1 MYFCFRLKGLVN
13 SYIEIGKTLNNEFGV
28 EYDLTASRI
37 IKLPDTVKTLQLE
50 TDENELQSLI
60 IDCLVEALKQLNSM
74 REVEGE
80 NLRKD
85 LLDKIT
91 GIEESEACYNKAIEL
106 AKTCDVVFADSF
118 GHEDFMIQAAE
129 ENPNVRFC
137 HATGDQAHTEKLEN
151 YYNAFADIYQGRYL
165 AGIAGGMK
173 LKAMVDAGELKPN
186 NYDENQNIKIGYVG
200 AWPYAEVKSGYTS
213 WYLGVKSVVNNVVMD
228 VTFTNS
234 WYSPVGEQ
242 TGAENLIARGCA
254 LISQHADSMGAPN
267 ACKEANVPNVS
278 YNGSTEAT
286 CSGSFI
292 VSSKINWAP
301 YYEYVVNSAIENTKI
316 DWDYCGTIEGGS
328 VVLTDLGA
336 AAVTGTQEA
345 IDAAK
350 AKLVSGELKVFD
362 TSKFTV
368 GGKTLETYKADVD
381 DMGDF
386 QGETEVVKD
395 GYFHESEYRSAP
407 YFDVNIDGI
416 NNIGNVPETEQN

>member
-1 MYFCFRLKGLVN
+1 MNKLSRILLAASMLAGSTVALAACNNGGSLKAIAKEDIKIGLICLHDEN
-13 SYIEIGKTLNNEFGV
+13 ST
-28 EYDLTASRI
+28 YDLNFIEAMNAAVRNLGLNADQLV
-37 IKLPDTVKTLQLE
+37 IKK
-50 TDENELQSLI
+50 N
-60 IDCLVEALKQLNSM
+60 
-74 REVEGE
+74 
-80 NLRKD
+80 
-85 LLDKIT
+85 
-91 GIEESEACYNKAIEL
+91 IEEGSQCYDTAAEL
-106 AKTCDVVFADSF
+106 ADDGCNIIFADSF
-118 GHEDFMIQAAE
+118 GHESYIIEAAKE
-129 ENPNVRFC
+129 FKDVRFC
-137 HATGDQAHTEKLEN
+137 HATGVKAHTEKLEN

-345 IDAAK
+345 INAAK

-416 NNIGNVPETEQN
+416 NNIGNVPATEQN